1 MTALSGLR
9 APLLILLLTGCVPS
23 GPDRAA
29 SEVLQQ
35 VLENHRATL
44 AGLNT
49 EPPPRTLPATGR
61 GAPSGVSALLG
72 QTREGVIAALGQP
85 TRRRP
90 EGEAEIWLYQ
100 GTHCALDV
108 VLYRESSTP
117 RVAWAAARAS
127 GTESRTEAG
136 CLSELTSG

>member
-1 MTALSGLR
+1 MTALPGLR
-9 APLLILLLTGCVPS
+9 ASVLLLLLVGCAPP

-29 SEVLQQ
+29 SEVLKQ
-35 VLENHRATL
+35 VLESHRASL

-49 EPPPRTLPATGR
+49 APPPRTSPVTRR
-61 GAPSGVSALLG
+61 GAPSGVAALLG

-108 VLYRESSTP
+108 VLYRQSSTP

-127 GTESRTEAG
+127 GTETRTEAG